1 MDEQVVSKVSSAI
14 MEDNPLGDWAR
25 NNIFPPSPGDK
36 LEAEIEDDMLIHKSH
51 YIEKLI
57 YEKVQQLQE
66 CQDQEEQY
74 NETLKMIM
82 VLKTLLNE
90 INRKLSRQLTKGH
103 SFFKEQ
109 KL

>member
-1 MDEQVVSKVSSAI
+1 
-14 MEDNPLGDWAR
+14 
-25 NNIFPPSPGDK
+25 
-36 LEAEIEDDMLIHKSH
+36 
-51 YIEKLI
+51 
-57 YEKVQQLQE
+57 
-66 CQDQEEQY
+66 
-74 NETLKMIM
+74 MIM